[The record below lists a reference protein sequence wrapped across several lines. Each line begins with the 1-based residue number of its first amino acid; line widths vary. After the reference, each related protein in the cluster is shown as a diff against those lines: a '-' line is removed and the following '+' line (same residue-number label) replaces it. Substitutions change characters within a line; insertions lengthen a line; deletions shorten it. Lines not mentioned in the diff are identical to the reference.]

1 MYARSTTFRGDPAA
15 LDEGIAYTRDKVLP
29 AVQQMDGCVG
39 LSMLVDRSTG
49 RCIVTTSWDDA
60 DAMHRSA
67 EAIRGIRETAIST
80 VHGIEREAEVAEWQ
94 IGAVHRVRAVP
105 EGAAARVISTRAP
118 LGQADRSIE
127 AFGSIIVPRVSDLAG
142 FCSISFFVHRETGRC
157 SIAAVYEGR
166 QTRSRSKGQAQAMR
180 EEFTL
185 HMGMHVTDVAEYDV
199 ALSHL
204 RVPETV

>member
-15 LDEGIAYTRDKVLP
+15 LDDGIAYTRDKVLP

-39 LSMLVDRSTG
+39 LSMLVDRPTG
-49 RCIVTTSWDDA
+49 RCIVTTSWDDIEA
-60 DAMHRSA
+60 LHRSA
-67 EAIRGIRETAIST
+67 EAVRGIRGTAVST
-80 VHGIEREAEVAEWQ
+80 VRGIESETEVVEWQ
-94 IGAVHRVRAVP
+94 IGVVHRVRTVP

-118 LGQADRSIE
+118 LGQADRSID
-127 AFGSIIVPRVSDLAG
+127 AFGSIIVPRVGDLAG
-142 FCSISFFVHRETGRC
+142 FCSISFFVNRETGRS
-157 SIAAVYEGR
+157 SIATVYEDR
-166 QTRSRSKGQAQAMR
+166 QARHYAKGQAQAMR

-204 RVPETV
+204 RVPELV